1 LSGKIKMTMGV
12 LVMAGKEKS
21 KLRQMI
27 DEYGIKDMNDV
38 HEFVKMLT
46 AETIQAALDA
56 ELDSELGYSKYDYK
70 NKQTDNSRNGY
81 SKKTVQGNT
90 GELEIKVPRDR
101 QGEYEPQLVKKHQSD
116 VSSIED
122 KVIFLYAQGV
132 STRDIQ
138 KTMQEMY
145 GIDVDDSRVSKITDK
160 ILPLIKEWQER
171 PLQSVYAMM
180 ILDAVHYNVR
190 DNGIV
195 TKKAAYVAIG
205 TDLDGKKDVLGI
217 WLGASESSKYWLSV
231 LNGLK
236 SRGVQDIL
244 IASVDGLS
252 GFVEAINVAFPKTE
266 VQRCI
271 IHQIRSSTRYVS
283 YKDIKQ
289 FTAALKPVYK
299 APTEETALAAMDEF
313 EAKWGSK
320 YPLAVKSWRV
330 NWNELST
337 MFKYPPEIRKL
348 IYTTNAIENF
358 NRQLRKVT
366 KTKSAFVSD
375 DALMKILYL
384 TTMNI
389 VDKWTMPIQNWGSIL
404 DNLMIFFGDRVKIA
418 L

>member
-1 LSGKIKMTMGV
+1 MVRKNN
-12 LVMAGKEKS
+12 S
-21 KLRQMI
+21 KLRELI
-27 DEYGIKDMNDV
+27 AEYGIKDMNDV

-56 ELDSELGYSKYDYK
+56 ELDNELGYSKYDYK
-70 NKQTDNSRNGY
+70 NKQTTNSRNGH
-81 SKKTVQGNT
+81 SVKTVQGSM
-90 GELEIKVPRDR
+90 GEMEIQIPRDR
-101 QGEYEPQLVKKHQSD
+101 DGEFEPQLVKKHQTD
-116 VSSIED
+116 ISSIED
-122 KVIFLYAQGV
+122 KVIFLYSQGV

-145 GIDVDDSRVSKITDK
+145 GINVDDSRVSKITDK
-160 ILPLIKEWQER
+160 ILPLIREWQER
-171 PLQSVYAMM
+171 PLQSVYAMV

-205 TDLDGKKDVLGI
+205 TDLEGKKDVLGI
-217 WLGASESSKYWLSV
+217 WLGANESAKYWLSV

-236 SRGVQDIL
+236 NRGVSDIL
-244 IASVDGLS
+244 IASVDGLT
-252 GFVEAINVAFPKTE
+252 GFVDAINTAFPKTE

-271 IHQIRSSTRYVS
+271 IHQIRSSCRYVS

-289 FTAALKPVYK
+289 FTADLKPVYK
-299 APTEETALAAMDEF
+299 APTEEIALAALDEF
-313 EAKWGSK
+313 EEKWGKK
-320 YPLAVKSWRV
+320 YPLGVKSWRV

-375 DALMKILYL
+375 DALMKLLYL
-384 TTMNI
+384 TTMQI
-389 VDKWTMPIQNWGSIL
+389 VDKWTMPIRNWGMIL
-404 DNLMIFFGDRVKIA
+404 DNLMVYFGDRVNIA

>member
-1 LSGKIKMTMGV
+1 
-12 LVMAGKEKS
+12 MARKDNS
-21 KLRQMI
+21 KLKELI
-27 DEYGIKDMNDV
+27 SEYGIKDMNDV
-38 HEFVKMLT
+38 HEFVKTLT

-70 NKQTDNSRNGY
+70 NKQTSNSRNGH
-81 SKKTVQGNT
+81 STKTVQGSM
-90 GELEIKVPRDR
+90 GEMELQIPRDR
-101 QGEYEPQLVKKHQSD
+101 EGEFEPQLVKKHQTD
-116 VSSIED
+116 ISSIED
-122 KVIFLYAQGV
+122 KVIFLYSQGV

-145 GIDVDDSRVSKITDK
+145 GINVDDSRVSKITDK

-171 PLQSVYAMM
+171 PLQSVYAMV
-180 ILDAVHYNVR
+180 ILDAIHYNVR

-205 TDLDGKKDVLGI
+205 TDLEGRKDVLGI
-217 WLGASESSKYWLSV
+217 WLGTNESAKYWLSV

-236 SRGVQDIL
+236 NRGVSDIL
-244 IASVDGLS
+244 IASVDGLT
-252 GFVEAINVAFPKTE
+252 GFVEAINTAFPKTE

-271 IHQIRSSTRYVS
+271 IHQIRSSSRYMS
-283 YKDIKQ
+283 YKDIRQ
-289 FTAALKPVYK
+289 FTADLKPIYK
-299 APTEETALAAMDEF
+299 APTEEIALVALDEF
-313 EAKWGSK
+313 EAKWGKK
-320 YPLAVKSWRV
+320 YPLGVKSWRV

-384 TTMNI
+384 TTMQI
-389 VDKWTMPIQNWGSIL
+389 VDKWKMPIRDWGMIL
-404 DNLMIFFGDRVKIA
+404 DNLMVYFGDRVNVA

>member
-1 LSGKIKMTMGV
+1 
-12 LVMAGKEKS
+12 
-21 KLRQMI
+21 MI
-27 DEYGIKDMNDV
+27 EEYGIKDMNDV

-46 AETIQAALDA
+46 AETIQAALDM

-70 NKQTDNSRNGY
+70 NKQTDNSRNDY

-101 QGEYEPQLVKKHQSD
+101 QGEYEPQLVNKHQSD

-145 GIDVDDSRVSKITDK
+145 GIEVDDSRVSKITDK

-236 SRGVQDIL
+236 NRGVQDIL

-289 FTAALKPVYK
+289 FTADLKPVYK
-299 APTEETALAAMDEF
+299 APTEEIALAAMDEF
-313 EAKWGSK
+313 EAKWGGK

-389 VDKWTMPIQNWGSIL
+389 VDKWTMPIQNWGAIL
-404 DNLMIFFGDRVKIA
+404 DNLMIFFGDRVKIT

>member
-1 LSGKIKMTMGV
+1 MSR
-12 LVMAGKEKS
+12 KENS
-21 KLRQMI
+21 KLKELI
-27 DEYGIKDMNDV
+27 AEYGIKDMNDV

-56 ELDSELGYSKYDYK
+56 ELDNQLGYSKYDYK
-70 NKQTDNSRNGY
+70 NKQTTNSRNGH
-81 SKKTVQGNT
+81 SIKTVQGSM
-90 GELEIKVPRDR
+90 GEMELQIPRDR
-101 QGEYEPQLVKKHQSD
+101 DGEFEPQLVKKHQTD
-116 VSSIED
+116 ISSIED
-122 KVIFLYAQGV
+122 KVIFLYSQGV

-138 KTMQEMY
+138 KTMSEMY
-145 GIDVDDSRVSKITDK
+145 GINVDDSRVSKITDK
-160 ILPLIKEWQER
+160 VLPLIKEWQER
-171 PLQSVYAMM
+171 PLQSVYAMV
-180 ILDAVHYNVR
+180 ILDAIHYNVR

-217 WLGASESSKYWLSV
+217 WLGTNESSKYWLSV

-236 SRGVQDIL
+236 SRGVSDIL

-252 GFVEAINVAFPKTE
+252 GFVEAINTAFPQTE

-271 IHQIRSSTRYVS
+271 IHQIRASSRYVS

-289 FTAALKPVYK
+289 FTADLKPIYK
-299 APTEETALAAMDEF
+299 APTEDVALVALDEF
-313 EAKWGSK
+313 EAKWGKK
-320 YPLAVKSWRV
+320 YPLGVKSWRV

-375 DALMKILYL
+375 DALMKLLYL
-384 TTMNI
+384 TTMQI
-389 VDKWTMPIQNWGSIL
+389 VDKWTMPVRDWGMIL
-404 DNLMIFFGDRVKIA
+404 DNLMIYFGDRVNIT

>member
-1 LSGKIKMTMGV
+1 
-12 LVMAGKEKS
+12 MARKDNS
-21 KLRQMI
+21 KLKELI
-27 DEYGIKDMNDV
+27 AEYGIKDMNDV
-38 HEFVKMLT
+38 HDFVKMLT

-70 NKQTDNSRNGY
+70 NKQTSNSRNGY
-81 SKKTVQGNT
+81 SPKTVQGSM
-90 GELEIKVPRDR
+90 GEVEIQVPRDR
-101 QGEYEPQLVKKHQSD
+101 EGEFEPQLVKKHQTD
-116 VSSIED
+116 ISSIED
-122 KVIFLYAQGV
+122 KIIFLYSQGV

-145 GIDVDDSRVSKITDK
+145 GINVDDSRVSKITDK

-171 PLQSVYAMM
+171 PLQSVYAMV
-180 ILDAVHYNVR
+180 ILDAIHYNVR

-195 TKKAAYVAIG
+195 AKKAAYVAIG
-205 TDLDGKKDVLGI
+205 TDMEGKKDVLGI
-217 WLGASESSKYWLSV
+217 WLGANESAKYWLSV

-236 SRGVQDIL
+236 SRGVSDIL

-252 GFVEAINVAFPKTE
+252 GFVEAIQAAFPKTE

-271 IHQIRSSTRYVS
+271 IHQIRASSRYVS

-289 FTAALKPVYK
+289 FTADLKPVYK
-299 APTEETALAAMDEF
+299 APTEEIALAALDEF

-320 YPLAVKSWRV
+320 YPLGVKSWRV
-330 NWNELST
+330 NWTELST

-375 DALMKILYL
+375 DALIKILYL

-389 VDKWTMPIQNWGSIL
+389 VDKWTMPIRDWGIIL
-404 DNLMIFFGDRVKIA
+404 DNLMIYFGDRVNIA

>member
-1 LSGKIKMTMGV
+1 
-12 LVMAGKEKS
+12 
-21 KLRQMI
+21 MI
-27 DEYGIKDMNDV
+27 EEYGIKDMNDV

-56 ELDSELGYSKYDYK
+56 ELDNELGYSKYDYR

-81 SKKTVQGNT
+81 SQKTVQSSA
-90 GELEIKVPRDR
+90 GEMEIKVPRDR
-101 QGEYEPQLVKKHQSD
+101 QGEYVPQLVKKHQTD

-122 KVIFLYAQGV
+122 KVIFLYSQGI

-190 DNGIV
+190 DNGMV

-252 GFVEAINVAFPKTE
+252 GFVEAINVAYPKTE

-289 FTAALKPVYK
+289 FTTDLKPVYK
-299 APTEETALAAMDEF
+299 ASTEETALSALDEF
-313 EAKWGSK
+313 EAKWGKK

-337 MFKYPPEIRKL
+337 MFKYSPEIRKL

-389 VDKWTMPIQNWGSIL
+389 VEKWTMPIKDWGSIL
-404 DNLMIFFGDRVKIA
+404 DNLIIFFGDRVKIT

>member
-1 LSGKIKMTMGV
+1 MSR
-12 LVMAGKEKS
+12 KENS
-21 KLRQMI
+21 KLKELI
-27 DEYGIKDMNDV
+27 AEYGIKDMNDV

-56 ELDSELGYSKYDYK
+56 ELDNELGYSKYDYK
-70 NKQTDNSRNGY
+70 NKQTTNSRNGY
-81 SKKTVQGNT
+81 STKTVQGSM
-90 GELEIKVPRDR
+90 GEMEIEIPRDR
-101 QGEYEPQLVKKHQSD
+101 DGEFEPQLVKKHQTD
-116 VSSIED
+116 ISSVED
-122 KVIFLYAQGV
+122 KIIFLYSQGV
-132 STRDIQ
+132 STRNIQ

-145 GIDVDDSRVSKITDK
+145 GINVDDSRVSKITDK

-171 PLQSVYAMM
+171 PLQSVYAMV
-180 ILDAVHYNVR
+180 ILDAIHYNVR

-205 TDLDGKKDVLGI
+205 TDLEGQKDVLGI
-217 WLGASESSKYWLSV
+217 WLGANESAKYWLSV

-236 SRGVQDIL
+236 NRGVSDIL
-244 IASVDGLS
+244 IASVDGLT
-252 GFVEAINVAFPKTE
+252 GFVEAINTAFPKTE

-271 IHQIRSSTRYVS
+271 IHQIRSSARYVS
-283 YKDIKQ
+283 YKDVRQ
-289 FTAALKPVYK
+289 FTAYLKPIYK
-299 APTEETALAAMDEF
+299 APTEDVALAALDQF
-313 EAKWGSK
+313 ETKWGKK
-320 YPLAVKSWRV
+320 YPLGVKSWRA
-330 NWNELST
+330 NWTELST

-384 TTMNI
+384 TTMQI
-389 VDKWTMPIQNWGSIL
+389 VDKWTMPIRNWGMIL
-404 DNLMIFFGDRVKIA
+404 DNLMIYFGDRVNIA

>member
-1 LSGKIKMTMGV
+1 
-12 LVMAGKEKS
+12 MARKDNS
-21 KLRQMI
+21 KLKELI
-27 DEYGIKDMNDV
+27 AEYGIKDMNDV

-70 NKQTDNSRNGY
+70 NKQTTNSRNGH
-81 SKKTVQGNT
+81 SVKTVQGSM
-90 GELEIKVPRDR
+90 GEMEIQIPRDR
-101 QGEYEPQLVKKHQSD
+101 EGEFEPQLVRKHQTDISA
-116 VSSIED
+116 IED
-122 KVIFLYAQGV
+122 KVIFLYSQGV

-145 GIDVDDSRVSKITDK
+145 GINVDDSRVSKITDK

-171 PLQSVYAMM
+171 PLQSVYAMV
-180 ILDAVHYNVR
+180 ILDAIHYNVR

-205 TDLDGKKDVLGI
+205 TDLEGRKDVLGI
-217 WLGASESSKYWLSV
+217 WLGANESAKYWLSV

-236 SRGVQDIL
+236 NRGVNDIL
-244 IASVDGLS
+244 IASVDGLT
-252 GFVEAINVAFPKTE
+252 GFVEAINAAFPKTE

-271 IHQIRSSTRYVS
+271 IHQIRSSCRYVS

-289 FTAALKPVYK
+289 FTADLKPVYK
-299 APTEETALAAMDEF
+299 APTEEIALAALDEF
-313 EAKWGSK
+313 EAKWGKK
-320 YPLAVKSWRV
+320 YPLGVKSWRV

-375 DALMKILYL
+375 DALMKLLYL
-384 TTMNI
+384 TTMQI
-389 VDKWTMPIQNWGSIL
+389 VDKWTMPIRNWGMIL
-404 DNLMIFFGDRVKIA
+404 DNLMVYFGDRVNIT

>member
-1 LSGKIKMTMGV
+1 MSR
-12 LVMAGKEKS
+12 KENS
-21 KLRQMI
+21 KLKELI
-27 DEYGIKDMNDV
+27 AEYGIKDMNDV

-56 ELDSELGYSKYDYK
+56 ELDNQLGYSKYDYK
-70 NKQTDNSRNGY
+70 NKQTTNSRNGH
-81 SKKTVQGNT
+81 SIKTVQGSM
-90 GELEIKVPRDR
+90 GEMELQIPRDR
-101 QGEYEPQLVKKHQSD
+101 DGEFEPQLVKKHQTD
-116 VSSIED
+116 ISSIED
-122 KVIFLYAQGV
+122 KVIFLYSQGV

-138 KTMQEMY
+138 KTMSEMY
-145 GIDVDDSRVSKITDK
+145 GINVDDSRVSKITDK
-160 ILPLIKEWQER
+160 VLPLIKEWQER
-171 PLQSVYAMM
+171 PLQSVYAMV
-180 ILDAVHYNVR
+180 ILDAIHYNVR

-217 WLGASESSKYWLSV
+217 WLGTNESSKYWLSV

-236 SRGVQDIL
+236 SRGVSDIL

-252 GFVEAINVAFPKTE
+252 GFVEAIKTAFPQTE

-271 IHQIRSSTRYVS
+271 IHQIRASSRYVS

-289 FTAALKPVYK
+289 FTADLKPIYK
-299 APTEETALAAMDEF
+299 APTEDVALVALDEF
-313 EAKWGSK
+313 EAKWGKK
-320 YPLAVKSWRV
+320 YPLGVKSWRV

-375 DALMKILYL
+375 DALMKLLYL
-384 TTMNI
+384 TTMQI
-389 VDKWTMPIQNWGSIL
+389 VDKWTMPVRDWGMIL
-404 DNLMIFFGDRVKIA
+404 DNLMIYFGDRVNIT

>member
-1 LSGKIKMTMGV
+1 MGR
-12 LVMAGKEKS
+12 KENS
-21 KLRQMI
+21 KLREMI
-27 DEYGIKDMNDV
+27 KEYGIKDMNDV

-56 ELDSELGYSKYDYK
+56 ELDSELGYTKYDYK

-81 SKKTVQGNT
+81 SAKTVQGSM
-90 GELEIKVPRDR
+90 GELEIQIPRDR
-101 QGEYEPQLVKKHQSD
+101 NGEFEPQLVKKHQTD

-122 KVIFLYAQGV
+122 KVIFLYSQGV

-145 GIDVDDSRVSKITDK
+145 GINVDDSRVSKITDK

-236 SRGVQDIL
+236 NRGVQDIL

-289 FTAALKPVYK
+289 FTADLKPVYK
-299 APTEETALAAMDEF
+299 APTEETALASMDEF
-313 EAKWGSK
+313 EAKWGGK

-375 DALMKILYL
+375 DALMKVLYL
-384 TTMNI
+384 TTMSI
-389 VDKWTMPIQNWGSIL
+389 VDKWTMPIKGWSSIL
-404 DNLMIFFGDRVKIA
+404 DNLLIFFGDRVKII

>member
-1 LSGKIKMTMGV
+1 M
-12 LVMAGKEKS
+12 GKEKS
-21 KLRQMI
+21 KLQQMI
-27 DEYGIKDMNDV
+27 KEYGIKDMNDV

-56 ELDSELGYSKYDYK
+56 ELDSELGYTKYDYK

-81 SKKTVQGNT
+81 SKKTVQSST

-122 KVIFLYAQGV
+122 KVIFLYSQGI

-171 PLQSVYAMM
+171 PLQNVYAMM

-289 FTAALKPVYK
+289 FTADLKPVYK

-313 EAKWGSK
+313 EAKWGGK

>member
-1 LSGKIKMTMGV
+1 MI
-12 LVMAGKEKS
+12 GKEKS
-21 KLRQMI
+21 KLWQI
-27 DEYGIKDMNDV
+27 IEEYGIKDMNDV

-81 SKKTVQGNT
+81 SKKTVQSNT
-90 GELEIKVPRDR
+90 GEMEIKVPRDR
-101 QGEYEPQLVKKHQSD
+101 QGEFEPQLVKKHQSD

-122 KVIFLYAQGV
+122 KVIFLYSQGI

-160 ILPLIKEWQER
+160 ILPLIREWQER
-171 PLQSVYAMM
+171 PLQNVYAMM

-236 SRGVQDIL
+236 GRGVQDIL

-252 GFVEAINVAFPKTE
+252 GFVEAINAAYPKTE

-283 YKDIKQ
+283 YKDAKQ
-289 FTAALKPVYK
+289 FTADLKPVYK
-299 APTEETALAAMDEF
+299 AATEEIALSALDEF
-313 EAKWGSK
+313 EAKWSEK

-330 NWNELST
+330 NWNALST

-358 NRQLRKVT
+358 NRQLRKIT

-384 TTMNI
+384 ATMNI

-404 DNLMIFFGDRVKIA
+404 DNLMIFFGDRVKIT

>member
-1 LSGKIKMTMGV
+1 
-12 LVMAGKEKS
+12 MARKENS
-21 KLRQMI
+21 KLREMI
-27 DEYGIKDMNDV
+27 KEYGIKDMNDV

-56 ELDSELGYSKYDYK
+56 ELENELGYSKYDYK
-70 NKQTDNSRNGY
+70 NKQTENSRNGY
-81 SKKTVQGNT
+81 STKTVQGSM
-90 GELEIKVPRDR
+90 GEVELQIPRDR
-101 QGEYEPQLVKKHQSD
+101 QGEFEPQIVKKHQTD

-122 KVIFLYAQGV
+122 KIIFLYSQGV

-138 KTMQEMY
+138 KTMREMY

-160 ILPLIKEWQER
+160 ILPLINEWQER
-171 PLQSVYAMM
+171 PLQSVYAMV

-190 DNGIV
+190 ESGIV

-205 TDLDGKKDVLGI
+205 TDLEGRKDVLGI
-217 WLGASESSKYWLSV
+217 WLGTSESSKYWLSV

-244 IASVDGLS
+244 IASIDGLS
-252 GFVEAINVAFPKTE
+252 GFVEAINAAFPKAE

-271 IHQIRSSTRYVS
+271 IHQIRSSTRYIS
-283 YKDIKQ
+283 YKDLKH
-289 FTAALKPVYK
+289 FTSDLKPIYK
-299 APTEETALAAMDEF
+299 ASTEEIALSSLKLLE
-313 EAKWGSK
+313 EQWGKK
-320 YPLAVKSWRV
+320 YPLAVKSWYA

-337 MFKYPPEIRKL
+337 MFKYPPEIRTL

-375 DALMKILYL
+375 EALMKILYL
-384 TTMNI
+384 ATMSI
-389 VDKWTMPIQNWGSIL
+389 VEKWTMPIKNWGSIL
-404 DNLMIFFGDRVKIA
+404 DNLMIYFGDRVKVQF
-418 L
+418 

>member
-1 LSGKIKMTMGV
+1 
-12 LVMAGKEKS
+12 MARRDNS
-21 KLRQMI
+21 KLKELI
-27 DEYGIKDMNDV
+27 AEYGIKDLNDV
-38 HEFVKMLT
+38 HDFVKMLT
-46 AETIQAALDA
+46 AETIQAALDS
-56 ELDSELGYSKYDYK
+56 ELDNELGYSKYDYK
-70 NKQTDNSRNGY
+70 NKQTSNSRNGY
-81 SKKTVQGNT
+81 SPKTVQGSM
-90 GELEIKVPRDR
+90 GEVEIQVPRDR
-101 QGEYEPQLVKKHQSD
+101 DGEFEPQLVKKHQTDISA
-116 VSSIED
+116 IED
-122 KVIFLYAQGV
+122 KIIFLYSQGV

-145 GIDVDDSRVSKITDK
+145 GINVDDSRVSKITDK

-171 PLQSVYAMM
+171 PLQSVYAMV

-205 TDLDGKKDVLGI
+205 TDLEGRKDVLGI
-217 WLGASESSKYWLSV
+217 WLGANESSKYWLSV
-231 LNGLK
+231 LNDLK
-236 SRGVQDIL
+236 NRGVSDIL

-252 GFVEAINVAFPKTE
+252 GFVEAIHAAFPKTE

-271 IHQIRSSTRYVS
+271 IHQIRSSCRYVS

-289 FTAALKPVYK
+289 FTADLKPVYK
-299 APTEETALAAMDEF
+299 APTEETALAALDEF
-313 EAKWGSK
+313 EAKWGAK
-320 YPLAVKSWRV
+320 YPLGVKSWRV
-330 NWNELST
+330 NWTELST

-375 DALMKILYL
+375 DALMKLLYL
-384 TTMNI
+384 TTMKI
-389 VDKWTMPIQNWGSIL
+389 VNKWTMPVRDWGIIL
-404 DNLMIFFGDRVKIA
+404 DNLMIYFGDRVNIA

>member
-1 LSGKIKMTMGV
+1 MEV
-12 LVMAGKEKS
+12 FVMAGKEKS

-27 DEYGIKDMNDV
+27 KEYGIKDMNDV

-81 SKKTVQGNT
+81 SQKTVQSSA
-90 GELEIKVPRDR
+90 GEMEIKVPRDR
-101 QGEYEPQLVKKHQSD
+101 HGEYAPQLVKKHQTD

-122 KVIFLYAQGV
+122 KVIFLYSQGI

-138 KTMQEMY
+138 RTMQEMY

-171 PLQSVYAMM
+171 PLQSVYAMV

-190 DNGIV
+190 ENGIV
-195 TKKAAYVAIG
+195 IKKAAYVAIG

-217 WLGASESSKYWLSV
+217 WLGVSESSKYWLSV

-236 SRGVQDIL
+236 NRGVQDIL

-252 GFVEAINVAFPKTE
+252 GFVEAINVAYPQTE

-289 FTAALKPVYK
+289 FTADLKPVYK
-299 APTEETALAAMDEF
+299 APTEEAALLSMDEF
-313 EAKWGSK
+313 EAKWGGK

-337 MFKYPPEIRKL
+337 MFKYSPEIRKL

-384 TTMNI
+384 TTMSI
-389 VDKWTMPIQNWGSIL
+389 VDKWTMPIRDWGSIL
-404 DNLMIFFGDRVKIA
+404 DNLLIFFGDRVKIT